1 MADIKKTIIDSY
13 YIMAKD
19 LREFARNRMGLV
31 FLFIMPL
38 FMLIMTGFIFP
49 SGSVQMHMPVALVDL
64 DHGAESMKFI
74 AQLEAM
80 NNNTS
85 YMDFT
90 TVSGVEDAKTKI
102 TRGELYGAFIIPEGF
117 TYNVTHGHPAN
128 ITVYVDKSNPQVAAQ
143 IQGVASGVINGLGTM
158 KAVSNVM
165 TLSVQ
170 ANQTVNP
177 VAIISPYVPDVQTT
191 VPGHTNYFDF
201 VAPGLMIMIV
211 MMSAMTGI
219 PRAISHEKEIGTF
232 DGVLS
237 APISQISVIVGKTVA
252 QSVRGF
258 IQGLLVLIL
267 AMVLFGVTVQGSILL
282 AFFMLF
288 LGIFSFIGVG
298 ILFTSM
304 AGDEETGNMVMGLLQ
319 FPMMFLSGIFFPI
332 QQMPWFM
339 QEIAHLIPLTYA
351 AAAMRKVMIL
361 NAGVS
366 DVLPEIAILLGF
378 GIVTMVIAIPLFRRS
393 MTR

>member
-1 MADIKKTIIDSY
+1 MSAIKILKDSY

-19 LREFARNRMGLV
+19 LREFARNRIALV
-31 FLFIMPL
+31 FMFIMPFFFL
-38 FMLIMTGFIFP
+38 MMTGFIFP
-49 SGSVQMHMPVALVDL
+49 SGDIQHNMPVAIVNL
-64 DHGAESMKFI
+64 DSGPEGDKFVM
-74 AQLEAM
+74 QLYAM

-85 YMDFT
+85 YMDFKE
-90 TVSGVEDAKTKI
+90 VLSVDDAKARI
-102 TRGELYGAFIIPEGF
+102 TRGELYGAFVIPEDFSYNQSHGMQS
-117 TYNVTHGHPAN
+117 NVT
-128 ITVYVDKSNPQVAAQ
+128 VLVDKSNPQVTMQ
-143 IQGVASGVINGLGTM
+143 IQGVATGVISALGGQKAAASVTMLGT
-158 KAVSNVM
+158 KAN
-165 TLSVQ
+165 LI
-170 ANQTVNP
+170 VNP
-177 VAIISPYVPDVQTT
+177 ISVIYPYNADVQTT

-237 APISQISVIVGKTVA
+237 APINQVSIIIGKTIA

-258 IQGLLVLIL
+258 IQGILVLIL
-267 AMVLFGVTVQGSILL
+267 AVAIFGVSVQGSILL

-304 AGDEETGNMVMGLLQ
+304 AGDEETGNLIMSLLQ

-339 QEIAHLIPLTYA
+339 QDIAHVIPLTYA
-351 AAAMRKVMIL
+351 ADAMRKVMIL
-361 NAGVS
+361 DASFS
-366 DVLPEIAILLGF
+366 DVLPEIAILVGF
-378 GIVTMVIAIPLFRRS
+378 GVVTMAIAIPLFRKS